1 MQKCAPSPLTTAAL
15 TPSGRLM
22 KQVCSCWIKVSLMA
36 LRLAGR
42 FSRTGNTT
50 PDCEIRNKSSVASTP
65 ETGVNEEII
74 KASLRTPANLIHFM
88 NFKIV

>member
-42 FSRTGNTT
+42 FSRTGNTA
-50 PDCEIRNKSSVASTP
+50 PDCEIRNKSSVASKP
-65 ETGVNEEII
+65 ETGGERGDHQGVF
-74 KASLRTPANLIHFM
+74 ANTREFNSFYKL
-88 NFKIV
+88 